1 MFADCRITP
10 TLNLIIPGIY
20 HMSRGRY
27 QAALIWAFVVVAL
40 IPTVI
45 FGLIAWLLCYRS
57 AVKLSKAWSFPPDSL
72 SSALEDLPIPSSEWI
87 RAHTDAVK
95 ILIPDRG
102 EHEGPL
108 RPEQRE
114 QILEMS
120 LDTDLNALDKL
131 GEAQASSL
139 IEQLTPRQA
148 EFSKELLAKYFSEKG
163 YQVSDSLVSGICDYY
178 RRPKAHGW

>member
-1 MFADCRITP
+1 MMFADCRITP

-72 SSALEDLPIPSSEWI
+72 SAALDSLPMPSAQWI
-87 RAHTDAVK
+87 HAHTDAVR
-95 ILIPDRG
+95 ILIPERG
-102 EHEGPL
+102 ENEGPL
-108 RPEQRE
+108 RPEQRQ

-139 IEQLTPRQA
+139 IDQLTPRQA
-148 EFSKELLAKYFSEKG
+148 DFTMNLSEL
-163 YQVSDSLVSGICDYY
+163 
-178 RRPKAHGW
+178 W